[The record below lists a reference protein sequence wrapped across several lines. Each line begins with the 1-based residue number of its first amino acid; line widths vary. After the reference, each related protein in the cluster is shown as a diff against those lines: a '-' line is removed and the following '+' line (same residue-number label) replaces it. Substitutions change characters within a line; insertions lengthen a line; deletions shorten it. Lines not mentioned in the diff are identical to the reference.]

1 MSVCIVV
8 VTREHLSL
16 RAEHREH
23 APLAVSRG
31 YHIPGKVVGIPLRG
45 AVRFHHAGD
54 ASPLVQQIFR
64 PVAVAVHDAGD
75 PAPGVVLQLLA
86 GPAHALHAPLGPGEV
101 ILILH
106 TAAHAVYPLE
116 QAARPVVGVALE
128 HMAVRADHRK
138 YPSLGVIGELEAVA
152 AVRFRV
158 VLVGTDQ
165 PHHLAVPVVDGA
177 LYPAVPLY
185 APDLPVQQVIGY
197 AGLATLVVHD
207 LGQIARRIVA
217 ELRPV
222 VNAAGRLPVGLRNQA
237 VGRRASS
244 VIKLKLPYLSI

>member
-45 AVRFHHAGD
+45 AVRFHHTGD
-54 ASPLVQQIFR
+54 PAPLIQQVFR
-64 PVAVAVHDAGD
+64 PVAVAVHNAGD
-75 PAPGVVLQLLA
+75 PALGVVLQLLA

-101 ILILH
+101 ILVLH
-106 TAAHAVYPLE
+106 AAAHAVYPLE
-116 QAARPVVGVALE
+116 QTARPVVGVALE
-128 HMAVRADHRK
+128 HMAVRTDHRK
-138 YPSLGVIGELEAVA
+138 YPPLGVVGELEAVT
-152 AVRFRV
+152 AVRLRV

-185 APDLPVQQVIGY
+185 APDLPVEQVIGY
-197 AGLATLVVHD
+197 TGLAPLVVRD
-207 LGQIARRIVA
+207 LGQIARRVVA
-217 ELRPV
+217 ELRLV
-222 VNAAGRLPVGLRNQA
+222 VDAAGRFPT
-237 VGRRASS
+237 RRSITVQYASIN
-244 VIKLKLPYLSI
+244 VRYWF